1 MALPS
6 LSAVELQVLIFAVGV
21 LIFFGSF
28 LALVFSAVFALGLAR
43 LLYVGGSWCV
53 RKIHSHTVAGAL
65 PIVPYHS
72 H

>member
-1 MALPS
+1 
-6 LSAVELQVLIFAVGV
+6 
-21 LIFFGSF
+21 
-28 LALVFSAVFALGLAR
+28 LGLAR